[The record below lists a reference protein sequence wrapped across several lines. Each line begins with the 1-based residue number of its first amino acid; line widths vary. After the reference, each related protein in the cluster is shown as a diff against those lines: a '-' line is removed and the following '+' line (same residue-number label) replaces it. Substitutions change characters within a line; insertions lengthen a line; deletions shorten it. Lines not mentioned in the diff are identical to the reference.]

1 MPFFRP
7 YLGFNWTNFTAYTPP
22 PGCDGLSNDIVSPVV
37 GSISAATQID
47 FLCADRGASYYIGVS
62 ILRRARALVKTPNL
76 ACKRMSNDV
85 WSALARGCVAFSHT
99 QAGTLIGTSFKD
111 AGSLVASLIP
121 GSTGTAKDR
130 LTQLKKDISAA
141 GDAFKPIAKAIE
153 AEAKKAKDAVA
164 NMATELGTDPF
175 TWEAAARATTE
186 LGYVLIALDAA
197 LDIIA
202 TTAAKPEPN
211 LTTRARIE
219 TQIKNIRE
227 PWAALFR
234 NLGAGTT
241 CGFDSLCKTV
251 LGIDNAGKKFAN
263 QLTWSREQRRLAL
276 TLVALGHVGLGTP
289 GPRGATP
296 ISLDGT
302 EVEAFFSYK
311 DRAKLGIALRTRMRG
326 DKMLEKIIPD
336 QAPTANSD
344 SFAIALDTKDGL
356 TFGDGP
362 NRKIVLPRPFIAIGR
377 GSAQVASQG
386 ARALRRL
393 TRSSIGAARGLC
405 IAQLISFASGVKRD
419 RWLNSKRSRLIER
432 RVAPAARRDF
442 VANIFLHA
450 TPSSTARA

>member
-1 MPFFRP
+1 
-7 YLGFNWTNFTAYTPP
+7 
-22 PGCDGLSNDIVSPVV
+22 
-37 GSISAATQID
+37 
-47 FLCADRGASYYIGVS
+47 
-62 ILRRARALVKTPNL
+62 
-76 ACKRMSNDV
+76 MSNDV
-85 WSALARGCVAFSHT
+85 WSALAHGCVAFSHT
-99 QAGTLIGTSFKD
+99 QAGTLVGTSFKD

-121 GSTGTAKDR
+121 GFTGTAKDR

-141 GDAFKPIAKAIE
+141 GDAFKPITKAIE

-211 LTTRARIE
+211 LTTRAQIE

-227 PWAALFR
+227 PWAAPFR

-276 TLVALGHVGLGTP
+276 TLVALGPVGVGTP

-296 ISLDGT
+296 ISLDGA

-311 DRAKLGIALRTRMRG
+311 DRAKLGIALRTRMRSGMRG

-336 QAPTANSD
+336 QAPTVNSD

-377 GSAQVASQG
+377 GSAQVAPQG

-393 TRSSIGAARGLC
+393 TRSSIDAARGLR
-405 IAQLISFASGVKRD
+405 IAQLISFASAVKRH

-442 VANIFLHA
+442 VANIFSA
-450 TPSSTARA
+450 CNAV